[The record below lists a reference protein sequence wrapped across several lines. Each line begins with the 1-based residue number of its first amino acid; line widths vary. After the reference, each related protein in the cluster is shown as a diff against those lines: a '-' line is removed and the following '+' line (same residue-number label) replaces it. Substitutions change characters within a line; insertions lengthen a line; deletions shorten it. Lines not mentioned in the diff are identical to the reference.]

1 MMDKEDILN
10 SLEHE
15 FLMVSMKRDL
25 DRVNDP
31 EELRQVCLQLI
42 TLLETQKQLFK
53 DMVFSLIEDDDPYQT

>member
-1 MMDKEDILN
+1 MDKEDILN

-25 DRVNDP
+25 DRVEDP

-42 TLLETQKQLFK
+42 TLLETQKQMFK
-53 DMVFSLIEDDDPYQT
+53 DMIFGLIEEDPYET

>member
-1 MMDKEDILN
+1 MLDKDDIVN

-25 DRVNDP
+25 DRVSDP

-42 TLLETQKQLFK
+42 TLLETQKQTFK
-53 DMVFSLIEDDDPYQT
+53 NMIFGLIEEDPYET

>member
-1 MMDKEDILN
+1 MDKEDILN

-25 DRVNDP
+25 DRVEDP

-42 TLLETQKQLFK
+42 TMLETQKQMFK
-53 DMVFSLIEDDDPYQT
+53 DMVFSLLEEDDPYQT